1 MPLLLFAIPD
11 MKEERNHFEVGVP
24 YLGSLILT
32 HSLDGQVT
40 GLKEF
45 APEDRP
51 NSTIIFWSF
60 RVMVGLG
67 VLMVTLSL
75 IALWLRKRGKLYE
88 TSWFHKF
95 AVVMGP
101 AGYVAMLAGWITT
114 EVGRQPW
121 VVYG

>member
-1 MPLLLFAIPD
+1 M
-11 MKEERNHFEVGVP
+11 GVP

-75 IALWLRKRGKLYE
+75 IALWLRKEENSMKHHGFINL
-88 TSWFHKF
+88 
-95 AVVMGP
+95 
-101 AGYVAMLAGWITT
+101 L
-114 EVGRQPW
+114 
-121 VVYG
+121 

>member
-1 MPLLLFAIPD
+1 
-11 MKEERNHFEVGVP
+11 
-24 YLGSLILT
+24 
-32 HSLDGQVT
+32 
-40 GLKEF
+40 
-45 APEDRP
+45 
-51 NSTIIFWSF
+51 
-60 RVMVGLG
+60 MVGLG

-75 IALWLRKRGKLYE
+75 IALWLRKRRKLYE

-121 VVYG
+121 VVYGIMRTKDGLSHTVSADQVGLSLFIFVVATAL